1 MAVAD
6 DQRCVAV
13 LLYVIHH
20 KVEQMIE
27 MQSGHFLDRICTLV
41 GFQRGTVAQFLCDDR
56 ADAGIRGIDRLCK
69 LHRFGKDALAEC
81 ILCGRE
87 RVELFLCLCNK
98 IRTAGKYL
106 AYGAGL
112 CGYTLDAVNDR
123 AVVIAENEIAV
134 LAHQLED
141 KILAAEIAHL
151 V

>member
-6 DQRCVAV
+6 DQRRVAV
-13 LLYVIHH
+13 LLYVFHH

-69 LHRFGKDALAEC
+69 LHRLGKDALAEC

-123 AVVIAENEIAV
+123 AIVITENEIAV
-134 LAHQLED
+134 LAHQLEY
-141 KILAAEIAHL
+141 KILVTEVAHL
-151 V
+151 I